1 MSSLLHRLTRG
12 HTIAD
17 GTAAAIV
24 RIALVAA
31 AVGILTIGL
40 AHLPSIATTQGE
52 MAVGL
57 VLSLLVASQIFV
69 AALWFPL
76 GSRR

>member
-1 MSSLLHRLTRG
+1 M
-12 HTIAD
+12 AD

-24 RIALVAA
+24 RTSLVAA
-31 AVGILTIGL
+31 AIGILILGL
-40 AHLPSIATTQGE
+40 VHLPSTATTYGE

-57 VLSLLVASQIFV
+57 ILSLLVAVQILV

-76 GSRR
+76 GARR

>member
-1 MSSLLHRLTRG
+1 MSSLLQHFTRG
-12 HTIAD
+12 QTIAD
-17 GTAAAIV
+17 GTAAVIV

-31 AVGILTIGL
+31 SIGILTIGI
-40 AHLPSIATTQGE
+40 AHLPSIATTHGE
-52 MAVGL
+52 LAVGL
-57 VLSLLVASQIFV
+57 LLSLLVASQIFV